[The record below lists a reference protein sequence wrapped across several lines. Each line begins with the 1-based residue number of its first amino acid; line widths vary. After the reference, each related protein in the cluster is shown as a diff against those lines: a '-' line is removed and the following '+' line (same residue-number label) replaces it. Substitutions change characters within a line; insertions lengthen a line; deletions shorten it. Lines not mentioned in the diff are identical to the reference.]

1 MSQLAIPREETL
13 PRLTLVSPFLPLG
26 IPWNPLE
33 YLVAEDSSTEAPHV
47 GGVVAHLAQ
56 HPVLAHAGLI
66 GFTAGQLAHH
76 DGHAVHVAGHAQG
89 PNGTGDG

>member
-33 YLVAEDSSTEAPHV
+33 SLGIH
-47 GGVVAHLAQ
+47 VVATLRCVALLALRSEASTVDIIVNLVSTTE
-56 HPVLAHAGLI
+56 VLN
-66 GFTAGQLAHH
+66 QLMLVSWRWQLMHH
-76 DGHAVHVAGHAQG
+76 KAIQ
-89 PNGTGDG
+89 